1 MVMMKNKDLVYRR
14 AKKRQVAKV
23 YPIRVNLETLIKKY
37 HKNQKTLSK
46 RGLSWFKKIQAKK
59 RRSLERQME
68 YLILNG
74 DDRWE
79 RIPPDIRKS
88 IYWEIW

>member
-1 MVMMKNKDLVYRR
+1 MRRRKNKEVVYRK

-23 YPIRVNLETLIKKY
+23 YPIKVDLATLVRCY
-37 HKNQKTLSK
+37 YRNQKTLSK

-68 YLILNG
+68 HLILNG

-79 RIPPDIRKS
+79 RISPDIKRS